1 MITIDLQIAD
11 SGKLIDKERTVL
23 MDLFSKLK
31 SARTLVLAGLT
42 IGAVSV
48 AAPSYIAPALA
59 APDSFA
65 DLADDLTPIVVNIS
79 TISRVEVRRPNIP
92 QFGPGSPLDE
102 FFKPFKEREDDQ
114 PREREAR
121 SLGSGFVID
130 PSGYIVTNNHV
141 IDGAEEIT
149 VKFADKGEYDAE
161 VIGTDPE
168 GDLALLKIDAG
179 KKLPYAKW
187 GNSEKIRVGD
197 WVVAIGNPFGLGGT
211 VTAGILSARHR
222 NINAGPFDDYLQTDA
237 SINRGN
243 SGGPMFNT
251 QGQVIGVNT
260 AILSPTGG
268 NVGIG
273 LAIPSNQ
280 AEFIITQLREKGK
293 VERGYLGIGA
303 QNLTADIAESMG
315 LENANGALVSSVN
328 DGGPAEKAG
337 FQPGDVIVELNGKQ
351 VESLNKLLLMLGQ
364 SQVGAKVPVKILRDG
379 KPKTLRVTLAER
391 PGQDVMAAATSTRGG
406 KGKSDTSSILG
417 MDLKTLTK
425 EEVENLGLDDK
436 TSGVLI
442 TRLKSGTDGARK
454 GLLPGDVID
463 QANNAAIESV
473 EQLREQIEKVSANKR
488 GKILLRIYRQA
499 SDTFLHFA
507 VDVKEDTK

>member
-1 MITIDLQIAD
+1 MIDLI
-11 SGKLIDKERTVL
+11 
-23 MDLFSKLK
+23 SKLTPVK
-31 SARTLVLAGLT
+31 TLAIIGLATGSL
-42 IGAVSV
+42 AF
-48 AAPSYIAPALA
+48 AAPMALAPALA

-65 DLADDLTPIVVNIS
+65 DLAEQLTPSVVNIS

-92 QFGPGSPLDE
+92 QFGPGSPLEE
-102 FFKPFKEREDDQ
+102 FFKPFQDRNEQQE

-130 PSGYIVTNNHV
+130 ASGYIVTNNHV
-141 IDGAEEIT
+141 IDGAEEVK
-149 VKFADKGEYDAE
+149 VKFANEEEYEAE

-179 KKLPYAKW
+179 KKLPYVKW
-187 GNSEKIRVGD
+187 GDAEKMRVGD

-222 NINAGPFDDYLQTDA
+222 NINAGPFDDYMQTDA

-251 QGQVIGVNT
+251 KGEVIGVNT

-280 AEFIITQLREKGK
+280 AEFIISQLRENGK
-293 VERGYLGIGA
+293 VQRGYLGIGA
-303 QNLTADIAESMG
+303 QDLTSDIAESMG
-315 LENANGALVSSVN
+315 LTSESGALVSSVN
-328 DGGPAEKAG
+328 DDGPAEKAG
-337 FQPGDVIVELNGKQ
+337 FEPGDVIVELNGKK

-364 SQVGAKVPVKILRDG
+364 SKVGAKVPVKILRDG

-391 PGQDVMAAATSTRGG
+391 PGQDVMAAATSTRGS
-406 KGKSDTSSILG
+406 KNKSTMSVILG
-417 MDLKTLTK
+417 MDLKTLAK
-425 EEVENLGLDDK
+425 EEIEKLDLDDK

-442 TRLKSGTDGARK
+442 TRLKSGSDASRK
-454 GLLPGDVID
+454 GLLPGDIID
-463 QANNAAIESV
+463 QANNTSV
-473 EQLREQIEKVSANKR
+473 ENVAALEQQIEKVKATKR
-488 GKILLRIYRQA
+488 EKILLRIYRQA
-499 SDTFLHFA
+499 QDTFLHFA
-507 VDVKEDTK
+507 IDISDG

>member
-1 MITIDLQIAD
+1 L
-11 SGKLIDKERTVL
+11 L
-23 MDLFSKLK
+23 DLFSKLK
-31 SARTLVLAGLT
+31 TVHSLALVGLT
-42 IGAVSV
+42 VGALSVVSV
-48 AAPSYIAPALA
+48 ASTAPALA

-65 DLADDLTPIVVNIS
+65 DLAEDLTPIVVNIS
-79 TISRVEVRRPNIP
+79 TISRVEVRRPNLP

-102 FFKPFKEREDDQ
+102 LFKPFQEREDEQ

-130 PSGYIVTNNHV
+130 PEGYIVTNNHV
-141 IDGAEEIT
+141 IDGAAEIT
-149 VKFADKGEYDAE
+149 VKFADNGEYDAE

-187 GNSEKIRVGD
+187 GNSDKIRVGD

-280 AEFIITQLREKGK
+280 AEFIISQLREKGK

-315 LENANGALVSSVN
+315 LDSPSGALVSSVN

-337 FQPGDVIVELNGKQ
+337 FQPGDVIVELDGKP
-351 VESLNKLLLMLGQ
+351 VESLNKLLLMLGR

-391 PGQDVMAAATSTRGG
+391 PGQDVIAAATSTRGS
-406 KGKSDTSSILG
+406 KGKSKTSSLLG

-425 EEVENLGLDDK
+425 DEVENLGLDDK

-463 QANNAAIESV
+463 QANNVEIESV
-473 EQLREQIEKVSANKR
+473 EQLRKQIDKVVEAKR

-507 VDVKEDTK
+507 VDVEPDE

>member
-1 MITIDLQIAD
+1 LKHTYT
-11 SGKLIDKERTVL
+11 KLRSFRT
-23 MDLFSKLK
+23 FAIS
-31 SARTLVLAGLT
+31 
-42 IGAVSV
+42 
-48 AAPSYIAPALA
+48 ALA
-59 APDSFA
+59 AGAVAIGMVSAPIQTFAAPGSFA
-65 DLADDLTPIVVNIS
+65 DLAEDLSPAVVNIS

-92 QFGPGSPLDE
+92 QFGPGSPFEE
-102 FFKPFKEREDDQ
+102 FFKPFQDRDDEDE

-130 PSGYIVTNNHV
+130 PTGYIVTNNHV
-141 IDGAEEIT
+141 IKGAEEIT
-149 VKFADKGEYDAE
+149 VKFVDEAEFKAE

-168 GDLALLKIDAG
+168 GDLALLKIDTG
-179 KKLPYAKW
+179 KKKIPYAKW
-187 GNSEKIRVGD
+187 GNSDDIRVGD

-251 QGQVIGVNT
+251 KGEVIGVNT

-280 AEFIITQLREKGK
+280 AEYIVSQLREKGK

-303 QNLTADIAESMG
+303 QNLTLDIAESMG
-315 LENANGALVSSVN
+315 LESAAGALVSSVN
-328 DGGPAEKAG
+328 EGGPAEKAG
-337 FQPGDVIVELNGKQ
+337 FEPGDVIVELDGKK
-351 VESLNKLLLMLGQ
+351 VESLNKLLLMLGR
-364 SQVGAKVPVKILRDG
+364 SKVGAKVPVKIYRDG
-379 KPKTLRVTLAER
+379 KPKTLNVTLAER
-391 PGQDVMAAATSTRGG
+391 PGQDIMAAAASGG
-406 KGKSDTSSILG
+406 GSSSKALTSSVLG

-425 EEVENLGLDDK
+425 EEVENLGLGEK

-442 TRLKSGTDGARK
+442 TRVKSGSDAARK
-454 GLLPGDVID
+454 GLLPGDVIN
-463 QANNAAIESV
+463 QANNTAVASIKA
-473 EQLREQIEKVSANKR
+473 LKDQIEAVTAKDR
-488 GKILLRIYRQA
+488 EKILLRIYRQA

-507 VDVKEDTK
+507 IDVDPES

>member
-1 MITIDLQIAD
+1 MEQQEKPFDKEHIVLIDLI
-11 SGKLIDKERTVL
+11 
-23 MDLFSKLK
+23 SKLSPVK
-31 SARTLVLAGLT
+31 TLAIIGLT
-42 IGAVSV
+42 AGSLSL
-48 AAPSYIAPALA
+48 AAPMTAQPVMA

-65 DLADDLTPIVVNIS
+65 DLAEQLTPSVVNIS
-79 TISRVEVRRPNIP
+79 TISRVEVRRPNMP
-92 QFGPGSPLDE
+92 QFGPGSPLEE
-102 FFKPFKEREDDQ
+102 FFKPFQDREGQDE

-130 PSGYIVTNNHV
+130 ASGYIVTNNHV
-141 IDGAEEIT
+141 IDGAEE
-149 VKFADKGEYDAE
+149 VKVRFANDEEYEAE

-168 GDLALLKIDAG
+168 GDLALLKIEAG
-179 KKLPYAKW
+179 KKLPFVKW
-187 GNSEKIRVGD
+187 GDAEKMRVGD

-222 NINAGPFDDYLQTDA
+222 NINAGPFDDYMQTDA

-251 QGQVIGVNT
+251 KGEVIGVNT

-280 AEFIITQLREKGK
+280 AEFIITQLRDEGK
-293 VERGYLGIGA
+293 VRRGYLGIGA

-315 LENANGALVSSVN
+315 LESESGALVSSVN

-337 FQPGDVIVELNGKQ
+337 FEPGDVIVELDGKP
-351 VESLNKLLLMLGQ
+351 VESLNKLLLMLGR
-364 SQVGAKVPVKILRDG
+364 SKVGAKVPVKILREG

-391 PGQDVMAAATSTRGG
+391 PGQDIMEAATSPRGS
-406 KGKSDTSSILG
+406 KNKKNMSTILG
-417 MDLKTLTK
+417 MDLKDLTK
-425 EEVENLGLDDK
+425 EEIEKLGLEGK
-436 TSGVLI
+436 ASAVLI
-442 TRLKSGTDGARK
+442 TRLKSGSDASRK
-454 GLLPGDVID
+454 GLMPGDVID
-463 QANNAAIESV
+463 QANNASV
-473 EQLREQIEKVSANKR
+473 DTVKTLEEQIAKVVATKR
-488 GKILLRIYRQA
+488 EKILLRIYRQA

-507 VDVKEDTK
+507 IDVSEEK

>member
-1 MITIDLQIAD
+1 MIDLLAKFKPVRTIA
-11 SGKLIDKERTVL
+11 I
-23 MDLFSKLK
+23 
-31 SARTLVLAGLT
+31 ATLVV
-42 IGAVSV
+42 GAVSL
-48 AAPSYIAPALA
+48 AAPVMSVPANA

-65 DLADDLTPIVVNIS
+65 DLAEDLSPLVVNIS
-79 TISRVEVRRPNIP
+79 TISRVEVPRSNIP

-102 FFKPFKEREDDQ
+102 FFKPFQDRQRDEE

-149 VKFADKGEYDAE
+149 VRFADNMEYDAE
-161 VIGTDPE
+161 LVGTDPE

-187 GNSEKIRVGD
+187 GDSEKIRVGD
-197 WVVAIGNPFGLGGT
+197 WVVAVGNPFGLGGT

-251 QGQVIGVNT
+251 KGEVIGVNT

-280 AEFIITQLREKGK
+280 AEFIITQLRESGK

-303 QNLTADIAESMG
+303 QDVTADIAESMG
-315 LENANGALVSSVN
+315 LANDEGALVSSVN
-328 DGGPAEKAG
+328 KDGPAQKAG
-337 FQPGDVIVELNGKQ
+337 FQPGDVIVELNGKK
-351 VESLNKLLLMLGQ
+351 VESLNKLLLMLGR
-364 SQVGAKVPVKILRDG
+364 SKVGAQVPVQILRDG

-391 PGQDVMAAATSTRGG
+391 PGQDVMAEAASQRSNKGQSAPST
-406 KGKSDTSSILG
+406 ILG
-417 MDLKTLTK
+417 MELNTLTK
-425 EEVENLGLDDK
+425 EETEKLGLKDN
-436 TSGVLI
+436 TEGVLI
-442 TRLKSGTDGARK
+442 TRLKSGSDAARK
-454 GLLPGDVID
+454 GLVPGDVID
-463 QANNAAIESV
+463 QADNKPVASV
-473 EQLREQIEKVSANKR
+473 ADLEAQIKQVVDSNR
-488 GKILLRIYRQA
+488 GKVLIRIYRQA

-507 VDVKEDTK
+507 INVKNED